1 MKLNLLNTSMGLIAL
16 TDDDHDQK
24 KKLKIGEVYV
34 AEIRQPRSP
43 KFHRLY
49 FSLINCSWEYLNEKQ
64 TAFFNGNKEVFRKSV
79 EVAAGHCDKVFSF
92 KLKEWVDVP
101 KSVAFSEMDEIEFR
115 ELYERVKDVIF
126 STILRGIS
134 EEEFNKNLINF

>member
-1 MKLNLLNTSMGLIAL
+1 MRINLFNTAIGMIPL
-16 TDDDHDQK
+16 TDADHDEK
-24 KKLKIGEVYV
+24 KKLKIGEFYV
-34 AEIRQPRSP
+34 AEIIQPRSP

-49 FSLINCSWEYLNEKQ
+49 FGLINCAWEYLNERQ
-64 TAFFNGNKEVFRKSV
+64 TEFFNGNKEVFRKSL

-101 KSVAFSEMDEIEFR
+101 KSISFSEMDEIEFR
-115 ELYERVKDVIF
+115 ELYERVKNILF
-126 STILRGIS
+126 TTILRGIS